1 MRFRTFL
8 FAVGVV
14 FASIAHAG
22 PYAPAAGQPGSTA
35 ISGNDASIV
44 GWATDY
50 LNYLPGPNVSAT
62 FKTPQN
68 ALGAANPSSTVSLG
82 DNGVITLTFGG
93 AIFNGAGADFA
104 VFENS
109 FSDTFLELAWV
120 EVSSDGTH
128 FFRFPG
134 FSFTANPVSSFGTID
149 PTNLDGLAGKYRG
162 GFGTPFDLGLLS
174 GVPGLNVND
183 VRYVRIVDILG
194 DGSVLDSYPGSS
206 PACPPCNGPH
216 HIYDPT
222 PTVDSGGFDLDA
234 VGVMHLAPVPEPST
248 VVLLCAGAMLL
259 WLSALGRRRN
269 ASVVPLDL
277 TQRG

>member
-1 MRFRTFL
+1 MRFRSLL
-8 FAVGVV
+8 F
-14 FASIAHAG
+14 IAGATLAGFVHAG

-35 ISGNDASIV
+35 VSGNDPSIA
-44 GWATDY
+44 GWATGY
-50 LNYLPGPNVSAT
+50 LNYLPGPNVSST

-68 ALGAANPSSTVSLG
+68 ALGPANPSSTVSLG
-82 DNGVITLTFGG
+82 DNGVITLTFAG

-120 EVSSDGTH
+120 EVSSDGSH

-134 FSFTANPVSSFGTID
+134 FSNTASPVSSFGSID
-149 PTNLDGLAGKYRG
+149 PTNIDGLAGKYRG
-162 GFGTPFDLGLLS
+162 GFGTPFDLNLLS
-174 GVPGLNVND
+174 NVPGLNVND

-194 DGSVLDSYPGSS
+194 DGSVLDSLQHP
-206 PACPPCNGPH
+206 
-216 HIYDPT
+216 IYDPT

-234 VGVMHLAPVPEPST
+234 VGVMHLAAVPEPST
-248 VVLLCAGAMLL
+248 LALLCAGVVLL
-259 WLSALGRRRN
+259 WLSMLRRGRTASTALID
-269 ASVVPLDL
+269 P

>member
-1 MRFRTFL
+1 MRYRTFL
-8 FAVGVV
+8 FAAGVV
-14 FASIAHAG
+14 FASVVHAG

-35 ISGNDASIV
+35 ISGNDPSIV
-44 GWATDY
+44 GWATGY
-50 LNYLPGPNVSAT
+50 LNYVPGPNVSAT
-62 FKTPQN
+62 FATPQN
-68 ALGAANPSSTVSLG
+68 ALGPANPSSTVSLG
-82 DNGVITLTFGG
+82 DNGVITLTFAG

-120 EVSSDGTH
+120 EVSSDGTN

-134 FSFTANPVSSFGTID
+134 FSNTANPVNSFGAID
-149 PTNLDGLAGKYRG
+149 PTNIDGLAGKYRG
-162 GFGTPFDLGLLS
+162 GFGTPFDLNLLS
-174 GVPGLNVND
+174 SVPGLNVND

-194 DGSVLDSYPGSS
+194 NGSILDSLQHP
-206 PACPPCNGPH
+206 
-216 HIYDPT
+216 IYDPT

-248 VVLLCAGAMLL
+248 LALFSAGAILLC
-259 WLSALGRRRN
+259 WSALRRGRR
-269 ASVVPLDL
+269 ASAVLPDS

>member
-1 MRFRTFL
+1 MRFRPLL
-8 FAVGVV
+8 F
-14 FASIAHAG
+14 IAGITLAGFVHAG

-35 ISGNDASIV
+35 VSGNDASIV
-44 GWATDY
+44 GWATGY
-50 LNYLPGPNVSAT
+50 LNYLPGTNVSST

-68 ALGAANPSSTVSLG
+68 ALGPANPSSTVSLG

-120 EVSSDGTH
+120 EVSSDGTN

-134 FSFTANPVSSFGTID
+134 FSSTASPVSSFGSVD

-162 GFGTPFDLGLLS
+162 GFGTPFDLSLLS
-174 GVPGLNVND
+174 GAPGLNVND

-194 DGSVLDSYPGSS
+194 DGSVLDSLQHP
-206 PACPPCNGPH
+206 
-216 HIYDPT
+216 IYDPT

-234 VGVMHLAPVPEPST
+234 VSVMHLAPVPEPST
-248 VVLLCAGAMLL
+248 LALLFAGAMVL
-259 WLSALGRRRN
+259 WLSALRRRGMH
-269 ASVVPLDL
+269 LYI
-277 TQRG
+277 QRKGDKS